1 MSIETRKDIQTV
13 LKHSDDILTD
23 ILSPLLDRGASPYVY
38 CYRIIGCDD
47 EEKYLTEIV
56 NLDEKLRS
64 LSNYIF
70 LDRSIKI
77 ASNSS
82 IEAARKLLHQVPL
95 NDYSNG
101 ALLNV
106 LETHG
111 YFSLTSNLQVN
122 LKIKNAFGVM
132 LKLYITNEGA
142 VNLSITMNFVM
153 KVLLWFVDYGKQ
165 VGKKSSYNPKIV
177 YWGSPKTHEVYF
189 LILMS
194 LIGCDVLVLNTSF
207 NDRFDQVDKKNEF
220 SFLIKKSREQQIGAF
235 PTQESIKP
243 TQPKIEESPSL
254 VEKRPKLEGNTER
267 DLSTYHNLIGLYDP
281 AIVVK
286 LKRSDTILEDIF
298 VPLTK
303 RSGYVGGPYP
313 ILPTY
318 FTRYIGTPGS
328 SDDWEAEYY
337 NSLYNLDN
345 GFKTTGFYLKF
356 LDGIPAPSALE
367 GDLIPPRL
375 LAFPYRDRF
384 EILEQLLQANILP
397 QTYDKL
403 LDNTVRKT
411 FVDSVNLF
419 AEKSNNGNTSI
430 VLNFS
435 LKLVTWFNRYLPKL
449 LTRSNRNQ
457 KISVGGLDYEYNP
470 KIMFY
475 GGIKAH
481 EIYLLYA
488 FHKIGCDV
496 LFIHPDGEGD
506 RPFQNFDNNNLMT
519 QVMKNEYNLPL
530 TTFPEAE
537 RLIRKST
544 IAYKASKEIEEVIYN
559 EEVGLFK
566 PWQFESYSTQ
576 PITLKTT
583 LDELKILWPEPAK
596 LRPEF
601 KVQNNKVYV
610 PNLFAKINGVS
621 EDLNSYWLDLKALSA
636 TSNTRLME
644 DVPFTKVSYTK
655 QELYQNGYLMNE
667 QGLFDELKVMKSS
680 HYRFGYLKEHLQHF
694 LIVKINELLTS
705 GMFLATVDEKF
716 KLKIIMTILT
726 MDDSLIKLIE
736 AFDYPQEIPKV
747 IVYDNEKAT
756 FSENDAILLAYFNL
770 MGLDVIIF
778 TPTNYKT
785 IEQQIKPSLFDVHQ
799 LPFVKYDLA
808 LPSLSSISAAPV
820 QKPGLFSRFFNL
832 I

>member
-1 MSIETRKDIQTV
+1 MEARKGIRTV
-13 LKHSDDILTD
+13 LKHSVVIFKD
-23 ILSPLLDRGASPYVY
+23 ILSPLIDRGASSDVY
-38 CYRIIGCDD
+38 FYRIIGCDH
-47 EEKYLTEIV
+47 EEKYLAEIV
-56 NLDEKLRS
+56 RLDEKLRS
-64 LSNYIF
+64 LGNYIF
-70 LDRSIKI
+70 IDRGIKI

-82 IEAARKLLHQVPL
+82 SIDSARKLLMQVPL

-122 LKIKNAFGVM
+122 QKIKDAFGIM
-132 LKLYITNEGA
+132 LNLYMTNERA
-142 VNLSITMNFVM
+142 VNLSIIMNFVM

-165 VGKKSSYNPKIV
+165 VGKKSSYNPKII

-207 NDRFDQVDKKNEF
+207 NDKFDKVDKLNEF
-220 SFLIKKSREQQIGAF
+220 SFLINKVRERQISAF
-235 PTQESIKP
+235 PTKESLKE
-243 TQPKIEESPSL
+243 TQTRIEESRSL
-254 VEKRPKLEGNTER
+254 VEELPKLEENTE
-267 DLSTYHNLIGLYDP
+267 

-286 LKRSDTILEDIF
+286 LKKSETIFEEIF

-303 RSGYVGGPYP
+303 RSGYVGGPFP

-318 FTRYIGTPGS
+318 FMRYIGVPGS

-345 GFKTTGFYLKF
+345 AFKTSGFYLKF
-356 LDGIPAPSALE
+356 LDGIPAPSAAE
-367 GDLIPPRL
+367 SDLIPQRL
-375 LAFPYRDRF
+375 IGYPYRDRY
-384 EILEQLLQANILP
+384 EILEQLLQANILL
-397 QTYDKL
+397 QTYDQL
-403 LDNTVRKT
+403 LNNTVRKT

-419 AEKSNNGNTSI
+419 AEKSSNLNTSI

-449 LTRSNRNQ
+449 LTRSNRN
-457 KISVGGLDYEYNP
+457 KKFSVGGLDYEHNP
-470 KIMFY
+470 KILFY
-475 GGIKAH
+475 GTIKPH
-481 EIYLLYA
+481 EIYLLNA
-488 FHKIGCDV
+488 FHKMGCDV
-496 LFIHPDGEGD
+496 LFIHPDEEGD
-506 RPFQNFDNNNLMT
+506 QPFRNFDNDKLMT
-519 QVMKNEYNLPL
+519 QVMRNEHNLPL
-530 TTFPEAE
+530 TTFPEGE

-576 PITLKTT
+576 PITIKTT
-583 LDELKILWPEPAK
+583 FDELKILWREPAK

-601 KVQNNKVYV
+601 KVQNKKVYV

-621 EDLNSYWLDLKALSA
+621 EDLNSYWLDLKALSSA
-636 TSNTRLME
+636 SNTRLLE
-644 DVPFTKVSYTK
+644 DVPFTKISYTK
-655 QELYQNGYLMNE
+655 QELYQADYLLNE
-667 QGLFDELKVMKSS
+667 QGLFDELKVMKSP
-680 HYRFGYLKEHLQHF
+680 HYKFGYLKGYLQHF
-694 LIVKINELLTS
+694 LIVKINELLSS
-705 GMFLATVDEKF
+705 GMFLATVDVKF

-736 AFDYPQEIPKV
+736 VFDYPQEIPKV
-747 IVYDNEKAT
+747 IVYDNEKET

-770 MGLDVIIF
+770 IGLDVIIF

-808 LPSLSSISAAPV
+808 LPSLNSISAPPV

-832 I
+832 T

>member
-1 MSIETRKDIQTV
+1 METSKDNQTV
-13 LKHSDDILTD
+13 LKHSDDIFND
-23 ILSPLLDRGASPYVY
+23 ILSPLIDRGASSYVY
-38 CYRIIGCDD
+38 FYRILGYDD
-47 EEKYLTEIV
+47 EVKYLEEIV
-56 NLDEKLRS
+56 SLDEKLRS
-64 LSNYIF
+64 LGNYIF
-70 LDRSIKI
+70 IDRKIKI

-82 IEAARKLLHQVPL
+82 IDAARKLLNQVPL

-106 LETHG
+106 LETNG

-132 LKLYITNEGA
+132 LNLYITNERT
-142 VNLSITMNFVM
+142 VNLSIIMNFVM
-153 KVLLWFVDYGKQ
+153 KVLLWFVDYAKQ

-207 NDRFDQVDKKNEF
+207 NDRFNQVDKKKEF
-220 SFLIKKSREQQIGAF
+220 SFLIKNARERQISAF
-235 PTQESIKP
+235 PSKESLRKTQI
-243 TQPKIEESPSL
+243 KIEESRPL
-254 VEKRPKLEGNTER
+254 VEKPSKLAENSER
-267 DLSTYHNLIGLYDP
+267 DLSTYQNIIDLFDP
-281 AIVVK
+281 SIVVK
-286 LKRSDTILEDIF
+286 LKESETIFQEIF

-303 RSGYVGGPYP
+303 RSGYVGGPFP

-318 FTRYIGTPGS
+318 FMRYIGAPSS

-345 GFKTTGFYLKF
+345 ACKTSGFYLKF
-356 LDGIPAPSALE
+356 LDGIPAPSAAE
-367 GDLIPPRL
+367 SDLIPQRL
-375 LAFPYRDRF
+375 IGYPYRDRF
-384 EILEQLLQANILP
+384 EICEQLLQANILLS
-397 QTYDKL
+397 TYDQL
-403 LDNTVRKT
+403 LDNTLRKT

-419 AEKSNNGNTSI
+419 AEKSNKSNTSI

-435 LKLVTWFNRYLPKL
+435 LKLATWFNRYLPKL
-449 LTRSNRNQ
+449 LTRSNRN
-457 KISVGGLDYEYNP
+457 KKSSMGGLDYEHNP
-470 KIMFY
+470 KILFY
-475 GGIKAH
+475 GAIKLH
-481 EIYLLYA
+481 EIYMLNA

-496 LFIHPDGEGD
+496 LFIHSDSDGDE
-506 RPFQNFDNNNLMT
+506 PFRKFDDDESMT
-519 QVMKNEYNLPL
+519 QVMINNNYLPL
-530 TTFPEAE
+530 KSFPEGE
-537 RLIRKST
+537 RLVRKST

-566 PWQFESYSTQ
+566 PWQFESYSTH

-583 LDELKILWPEPAK
+583 FDELIILWTEPAK

-601 KVQNNKVYV
+601 KVQNKKVYV
-610 PNLFAKINGVS
+610 PNIFAKVNGVC
-621 EDLNSYWLDLKALSA
+621 EDLNSYWLDLKVLSSA
-636 TSNTRLME
+636 SNTRLLE
-644 DVPFTKVSYTK
+644 DVPFTKIIYTK
-655 QELYQNGYLMNE
+655 QELYQTGYLLNE
-667 QGLFDELKVMKSS
+667 QGLFDEMKVVESPF
-680 HYRFGYLKEHLQHF
+680 YRFGYLKGHLQHF
-694 LIVKINELLTS
+694 LIVKINELITS
-705 GMFLATVDEKF
+705 GMFLATIDKKF

-736 AFDYPQEIPKV
+736 VFDYPQEVPKV

-770 MGLDVIIF
+770 IGLDVIIF

-799 LPFVKYDLA
+799 LPFVKFDLP
-808 LPSLSSISAAPV
+808 LPSLNSISAPPV
-820 QKPGLFSRFFNL
+820 QKPGLLSRFFKL
-832 I
+832 